1 MQASYASGCALG
13 SPHRILGTQKSM
25 ETIQYGFACLMRTF
39 SKATE
44 ARSAVVAGQTEGRM
58 ACQAHAAPLLYVRPH
73 PTAAR
78 RAATLASS
86 EREMHI
92 GARTSLRPL
101 QRRFKARKKPE
112 GYTSTPTGLKR
123 LKTGLQR
130 LRTRKT
136 AFHGNENGKGTPSG
150 VPQPIHKRK
159 LVLVKEEFDASS
171 FGGGAENRT
180 PVHESSLI
188 GISKLSRRFR
198 FGAVARG
205 DALAGS

>member
-1 MQASYASGCALG
+1 M
-13 SPHRILGTQKSM
+13 PHAYL
-25 ETIQYGFACLMRTF
+25 

-86 EREMHI
+86 EREMRK
-92 GARTSLRPL
+92 GARTSSDRFRGVLRHE
-101 QRRFKARKKPE
+101 KKPE

-123 LKTGLQR
+123 LKTQI
-130 LRTRKT
+130 T
-136 AFHGNENGKGTPSG
+136 AFHGNGNGKGTPSG

-159 LVLVKEEFDASS
+159 LILVKEEFDASS
-171 FGGGAENRT
+171 FGGDG
-180 PVHESSLI
+180 
-188 GISKLSRRFR
+188 
-198 FGAVARG
+198 
-205 DALAGS
+205 GS

>member
-39 SKATE
+39 SEATE

-58 ACQAHAAPLLYVRPH
+58 ASQAHAASLLYVRPH

-86 EREMHI
+86 VCEMRK
-92 GARTSLRPL
+92 GARTSPRPL
-101 QRRFKARKKPE
+101 QRRFKVRKKPE
-112 GYTSTPTGLKR
+112 GYTSTPAGLKR

-130 LRTRKT
+130 FRTQNT
-136 AFHGNENGKGTPSG
+136 AFHGNRNGKGAPSG
-150 VPQPIHKRK
+150 VPKSIHKRK

-171 FGGGAENRT
+171 SGGGAENRT
-180 PVHESSLI
+180 PVHESPLI
-188 GISKLSRRFR
+188 GISKLSRWFSLGRF
-198 FGAVARG
+198 ARS
-205 DALAGS
+205 DTLAAS

>member
-25 ETIQYGFACLMRTF
+25 RTIQYGFACLMRTF

-58 ACQAHAAPLLYVRPH
+58 SGQAHAAPLLYVHPH

-86 EREMHI
+86 EREMRK

-112 GYTSTPTGLKR
+112 GYTRDAIRRPPTYTQAQTHSCRRRVRRFLFWWRRGESNSGPRKPPDWHLQAQSLVLSRTLCAQRHARGVPTGSVLAR
-123 LKTGLQR
+123 AIPITCAG
-130 LRTRKT
+130 
-136 AFHGNENGKGTPSG
+136 AFP
-150 VPQPIHKRK
+150 
-159 LVLVKEEFDASS
+159 
-171 FGGGAENRT
+171 
-180 PVHESSLI
+180 
-188 GISKLSRRFR
+188 
-198 FGAVARG
+198 
-205 DALAGS
+205 

>member
-13 SPHRILGTQKSM
+13 LSHRILGTQKSM

-58 ACQAHAAPLLYVRPH
+58 SSQAHAAPLLYVHPH

-86 EREMHI
+86 EREMRM
-92 GARTSLRPL
+92 GARISLRPL

-112 GYTSTPTGLKR
+112 GYTGTSTGLKR
-123 LKTGLQR
+123 LKTQI
-130 LRTRKT
+130 T
-136 AFHGNENGKGTPSG
+136 AFRANENGKGTPSG

-159 LVLVKEEFDASS
+159 LILVEEEFDASS
-171 FGGGAENRT
+171 FGGAE
-180 PVHESSLI
+180 
-188 GISKLSRRFR
+188 
-198 FGAVARG
+198 
-205 DALAGS
+205 GS

>member
-25 ETIQYGFACLMRTF
+25 ETIQYGFAYLMRTF
-39 SKATE
+39 SEATE
-44 ARSAVVAGQTEGRM
+44 ARSAVVAGQTEG
-58 ACQAHAAPLLYVRPH
+58 AYGIPSPCLTPPVRPPTSDCRPQGGH
-73 PTAAR
+73 PCI
-78 RAATLASS
+78 
-86 EREMHI
+86 ERMRDAH
-92 GARTSLRPL
+92 GRSNVLRPL

-130 LRTRKT
+130 FRTQNT

-159 LVLVKEEFDASS
+159 LILVKEEFDASS
-171 FGGGAENRT
+171 SGGDEENRT
-180 PVHESSLI
+180 PV
-188 GISKLSRRFR
+188 
-198 FGAVARG
+198 
-205 DALAGS
+205 

>member
-13 SPHRILGTQKSM
+13 LPHRILGTQKSM
-25 ETIQYGFACLMRTF
+25 ETIQYGFACLMRT
-39 SKATE
+39 SSEATE

-86 EREMHI
+86 EREMHM
-92 GARTSLRPL
+92 GAQISLRPL

-123 LKTGLQR
+123 LKTQN
-130 LRTRKT
+130 T
-136 AFHGNENGKGTPSG
+136 AFRGNGNGKGTPSG

-171 FGGGAENRT
+171 FGG
-180 PVHESSLI
+180 LDK
-188 GISKLSRRFR
+188 SKSEIV
-198 FGAVARG
+198 AV
-205 DALAGS
+205 LFSPL

>member
-25 ETIQYGFACLMRTF
+25 ETIQYGFAYLMRTF

-58 ACQAHAAPLLYVRPH
+58 SDQAHAAPLLYVHPH

-86 EREMHI
+86 EREMRK

-101 QRRFKARKKPE
+101 QSRFKARKKPE

-123 LKTGLQR
+123 LKTQN
-130 LRTRKT
+130 T
-136 AFHGNENGKGTPSG
+136 AFRDNENGKGTPSG
-150 VPQPIHKRK
+150 VPQPIYKRK
-159 LVLVKEEFDASS
+159 LILVKEEFDASS

-180 PVHESSLI
+180 PIYSALNWENSISSVNHPITL
-188 GISKLSRRFR
+188 LTP
-198 FGAVARG
+198 
-205 DALAGS
+205 